1 MKKNSLE
8 VTTFI
13 LIILFPLFLS
23 GCNYLPSSDV
33 YTNNFSDL
41 DPQVEFINATDKFNE
56 IILPQ
61 KRNCEI
67 TINEYILPENNQ
79 DKNTDYSINIE
90 ELTIYENN
98 IYYVVSHMPS
108 QSILADKVEVYRYNI
123 LNKHVDLL
131 FDYDKGDG
139 VTWLN
144 EIRVNKK
151 NLFWVLSYFYID
163 EPYKVYKDICKMNL
177 DDNSI
182 NIIKTFNEEDLL
194 NEICL
199 SLTDS
204 YLSWYEAREE
214 NGNPKCYLI
223 IYDLEKD
230 IIKNIH
236 NDCFIWSPFVRA
248 HIRNNNVSFLTRD
261 SVHTYLNIIN
271 LESEEKSEI
280 LFPVKSDLRN
290 IISNDIFTVWFGQQH
305 NNIVYIYNHAKENYY
320 YIELKENRS
329 IFYIDLYKNF

>member
-1 MKKNSLE
+1 M
-8 VTTFI
+8 
-13 LIILFPLFLS
+13 
-23 GCNYLPSSDV
+23 
-33 YTNNFSDL
+33 
-41 DPQVEFINATDKFNE
+41 Q
-56 IILPQ
+56 
-61 KRNCEI
+61 
-67 TINEYILPENNQ
+67 
-79 DKNTDYSINIE
+79 
-90 ELTIYENN
+90 
-98 IYYVVSHMPS
+98 
-108 QSILADKVEVYRYNI
+108 
-123 LNKHVDLL
+123 
-131 FDYDKGDG
+131 
-139 VTWLN
+139 
-144 EIRVNKK
+144 
-151 NLFWVLSYFYID
+151 
-163 EPYKVYKDICKMNL
+163 MNL

-290 IISNDIFTVWFGQQH
+290 IISNDIFTVWFG
-305 NNIVYIYNHAKENYY
+305 
-320 YIELKENRS
+320 
-329 IFYIDLYKNF
+329 